1 MSQLKRQGLIRI
13 ALSVLLILSLYLLS
27 AATENS
33 ARFGRLYI
41 WLLLLNGVVLVALV
55 GLIINNI
62 WRLLRS
68 VRTRE
73 TGSRL
78 TLKLM
83 GLFVVLAVVPGMV
96 VYGFSMQFLQR
107 GVDSWF
113 DVRIENA
120 LDDALEL
127 SQAALDQRMRD
138 MRQRLE
144 EAAAE
149 LSDVDASM
157 AAVTLGDLRSRT
169 GASELALLGENGRII
184 AASSVDTGDILP
196 HRPEDSVL
204 LQLRQGRPYV
214 GLDPIENA
222 GLHIR
227 ALVPAPGP
235 EGPSNSRVLQGL
247 FPVSPRINDLAE
259 EVETAFSEY
268 RELAYLRGPLNDS
281 FSLTLSLVLLLSLLF
296 AVWSAFYLAR
306 RLVAPVSRLA
316 EGTRAMAA
324 GQYGTQLQP
333 GGNDELGSLVRSFND
348 MSRRVA
354 EVRDAARHSQALV
367 ESQRAYLETVL
378 GRLSSGVLALAP
390 DGTLRTYNE
399 AASAILSVPLAE
411 GVNKPLA
418 DLAERYPDFRP
429 FAELLEQHRQVST
442 AEWRA
447 ELSLDTAEGRR
458 ALMCSGAVLP
468 GEGENG
474 GDVIVF
480 DDVTALIQAQ
490 RDAAWGEVARRLAH
504 EIRNPLTPIQLS
516 AERLQHKVGT
526 RLDGDEA
533 ALLARSTQTII
544 HQVEVMKDMVQAFSE
559 YARPPTLSPQTV
571 ELNALVQDVVELY
584 RGEGVEPDLRLELA
598 EDLPVLQADPG
609 RLRQLLNN
617 LLRNAL
623 EAAEDGHCAVTIVTA
638 RGTGRYEDMV
648 ELEIQ
653 DNGPGFA
660 EDMLS
665 QLFEPYV
672 STKPRGSGLGLAI
685 VKKIVEEHNGMISAR
700 NMNGGARISVRLPRV
715 IASDERIGDRQ

>member
-1 MSQLKRQGLIRI
+1 MRLLRHQGFLRV
-13 ALSVLLILSLYLLS
+13 ALSVLLVLSLYLLS

-41 WLLLLNGVVLVALV
+41 WLLLLNGVVIVALV
-55 GLIINNI
+55 GLIVNNI
-62 WRLLRS
+62 WRLVRS
-68 VRTRE
+68 VRRQD

-83 GLFVVLAVVPGMV
+83 ALFVLLAVVPGMV
-96 VYGFSMQFLQR
+96 VYTFSMQFLQR

-120 LDDALEL
+120 LDDALAL

-138 MRQRLE
+138 MQQRLE
-144 EAAAE
+144 EAAGE
-149 LSDVDASM
+149 LADVSAAM
-157 AAVTLGDLRSRT
+157 APVTLGDLRART

-184 AASSVDTGDILP
+184 AASSIDTADILP
-196 HRPEDSVL
+196 HRPEEGIL

-214 GLDPIENA
+214 GLDPIENS

-235 EGPSNSRVLQGL
+235 QGPGSNRVLQGL
-247 FPVSPRINDLAE
+247 FQVSPRINDLAA

-268 RELAYLRGPLNDS
+268 RELAYLRGPLKDS

-324 GQYGTQLQP
+324 GHYGTQLPP
-333 GGNDELGSLVRSFND
+333 GGNDELGSLVHSFND

-354 EVRDAARHSQALV
+354 EVRDAARHNQALV

-390 DGTLRTYNE
+390 DGSLRTYNE
-399 AASAILSVPLAE
+399 AAGAILSVPLAE
-411 GVNKPLA
+411 GVGQPLGA
-418 DLAERYPDFRP
+418 LARRYPDFAP
-429 FAELLEQHRQVST
+429 FAELVAGHCQGS
-442 AEWRA
+442 ASEWRA
-447 ELSLDTAEGRR
+447 ELGLDTAEGRR

-468 GEGENG
+468 GRGDSG

-516 AERLQHKVGT
+516 AERLQLKVGPH
-526 RLDGDEA
+526 LDDDEA
-533 ALLARSTQTII
+533 ALLARSTDTII
-544 HQVEVMKDMVQAFSE
+544 HQVEAMKDMVQAFSE
-559 YARPPTLSPQTV
+559 YARPPALQRRPV
-571 ELNALVQDVVELY
+571 DLNALVREVTELY
-584 RGEGVEPDLRLELA
+584 RSEGQDPALQLDLA
-598 EDLPVLQADPG
+598 ADLPALQADPG

-623 EAAEDGHCAVTIVTA
+623 EAAEPEGCTVTIRTA
-638 RGTGRYEDMV
+638 RGAGRYADWI
-648 ELEIQ
+648 ELDVQ

-660 EDMLS
+660 EAMLS

-672 STKPRGSGLGLAI
+672 TSKARGSGLGLAI
-685 VKKIVEEHNGMISAR
+685 VKKIVEEHNGTISAR
-700 NMNGGARISVRLPRV
+700 NINGGARVSVRLPLM
-715 IASDERIGDRQ
+715 AAQDGQTGNGE

>member
-1 MSQLKRQGLIRI
+1 MRLLRNQGLLRLG
-13 ALSVLLILSLYLLS
+13 LSVLLILSLYLLS

-41 WLLLLNGVVLVALV
+41 WLLLLNGVVIVALL
-55 GLIINNI
+55 GLIVNNI
-62 WRLLRS
+62 WRLVRS
-68 VRTRE
+68 VRQRE

-83 GLFVVLAVVPGMV
+83 ALFVVLAVVPGMV

-120 LDDALEL
+120 LDDSLAL

-138 MRQRLE
+138 MQQRLQ
-144 EAAAE
+144 EAARA
-149 LSDVDASM
+149 LADVDATM
-157 AAVTLGDLRSRT
+157 APVTLGDLRART

-184 AASSVDTGDILP
+184 AASSIDTANILP
-196 HRPEDSVL
+196 HRPEEGIL

-227 ALVPAPGP
+227 VLVPAPGP
-235 EGPSNSRVLQGL
+235 QGPGSNRVLQGL
-247 FPVSPRINDLAE
+247 FPVSPRINDLAA
-259 EVETAFSEY
+259 EVEAAFSEY
-268 RELAYLRGPLNDS
+268 RELAYLRDPLKDS

-324 GQYGTQLQP
+324 GRYGTQLPP
-333 GGNDELGSLVRSFND
+333 GGNDELGSLVHSFND

-354 EVRDAARHSQALV
+354 EVRDAARQSQALV

-390 DGTLRTYNE
+390 DGTLRTFNE
-399 AASAILSVPLAE
+399 AASAILSVPLHE
-411 GVNKPLA
+411 GVNRPLA
-418 DLAERYPDFRP
+418 ALAARHPDFAP
-429 FAELLEQHRQVST
+429 FAELVAAQRRAGD

-447 ELSLDTAEGRR
+447 ELSLDTSEGRR
-458 ALMCSGAVLP
+458 ALMCSGAGLP
-468 GEGENG
+468 GEGDSG

-516 AERLQHKVGT
+516 AERLQHKVAS
-526 RLDGDEA
+526 RLDGEEA
-533 ALLARSTQTII
+533 ALLNRSTETII

-559 YARPPTLSPQTV
+559 YARPPALQRRPV
-571 ELNALVQDVVELY
+571 DLNALVSEVVDLY
-584 RGEGVEPDLRLELA
+584 RGEAGHPDLRLELA
-598 EDLPVLQADPG
+598 ADLPELQADPG

-623 EAAEDGHCAVTIVTA
+623 EAASPGNCVITISTA
-638 RGTGRYEDMV
+638 MGTGRYTDMV
-648 ELEIQ
+648 ELEVQ

-660 EDMLS
+660 EDMLN

-672 STKPRGSGLGLAI
+672 SSKPRGSGLGLAI

-700 NMNGGARISVRLPRV
+700 NRNGGAHISVRLPRTRGP
-715 IASDERIGDRQ
+715 DGRTGEGE

>member
-1 MSQLKRQGLIRI
+1 MMQLPRQAIVRI
-13 ALSVLLILSLYLLS
+13 LLSVLLILSLYLLS

-33 ARFGRLYI
+33 VRFGRLYL
-41 WLLLLNGVVLVALV
+41 WLLLINGVVLVALL
-55 GLIINNI
+55 GLIVNNL
-62 WRLLRS
+62 WRLVRS
-68 VRTRE
+68 VRARE

-78 TLKLM
+78 TLRLM
-83 GLFVVLAVVPGMV
+83 ALFVVLAVVPGLV

-113 DVRIENA
+113 DVRVENA
-120 LDDALEL
+120 LDDALAL
-127 SQAALDQRMRD
+127 SQASLDQRMRD
-138 MRQRLE
+138 MQQRLQDAARDLADVTE
-144 EAAAE
+144 E
-149 LSDVDASM
+149 M
-157 AAVTLGDLRSRT
+157 APITLGDLRART

-184 AASSVDTGDILP
+184 AASSVDTADILP
-196 HRPEDSVL
+196 HRPEESIL

-222 GLHIR
+222 GLHVR

-235 EGPSNSRVLQGL
+235 GGPGSNRVLQGL
-247 FPVSPRINDLAE
+247 FQVSPRIDNLAA

-268 RELAYLRGPLNDS
+268 RELAYLRGPLKDS

-324 GQYGTQLQP
+324 GEYGTQLAP
-333 GGNDELGSLVRSFND
+333 GGNDELGYLVRSFND

-354 EVRDAARHSQALV
+354 DVRDAARHSQELV

-390 DGTLRTYNE
+390 DGSLRTYNQ
-399 AASAILSVPLAE
+399 AASAILSVPLSE
-411 GVNKPLA
+411 GIGRPLSA
-418 DLAERYPDFRP
+418 LVSRYPDFGP
-429 FAELLEQHRQVST
+429 FVDLVAGYRQSPEP
-442 AEWRA
+442 EWRA
-447 ELSLDTAEGRR
+447 ELSLDTSEGRR
-458 ALMCSGAVLP
+458 ALICSGATLP
-468 GEGENG
+468 GEGERG
-474 GDVIVF
+474 GEVIVF
-480 DDVTALIQAQ
+480 DDVTTLIQAQ

-526 RLDGDEA
+526 RLGGDEA
-533 ALLARSTQTII
+533 ALLQRSTETII
-544 HQVEVMKDMVQAFSE
+544 HQVEAMKEMVQAFSE
-559 YARPPTLSPQTV
+559 YARPPALRPQAV
-571 ELNALVQDVVELY
+571 DLNALVREVVELY
-584 RGEGVEPDLRLELA
+584 QGEPEQPAFRLDLD
-598 EDLPVLQADPG
+598 EDLPWLQADPG

-623 EAAEDGHCAVTIVTA
+623 EAGEAGHCRVVVAT
-638 RGTGRYEDMV
+638 RQGSGRYADMI
-648 ELEIQ
+648 ELDVQ

-660 EDMLS
+660 ESMLN

-685 VKKIVEEHNGMISAR
+685 VKKIVEEHNGMIGAR
-700 NMNGGARISVRLPRV
+700 NVDGGARISVRLPRV
-715 IASDERIGDRQ
+715 MPGDARQGNEQ